1 MRHTLKA
8 IFDKRSDAQH
18 LLDKLLAS
26 GYKHAEP
33 TTAGTG
39 HDDDV
44 GASVRHTFA
53 RMFGT
58 KHHEEPA
65 APQHDS
71 VDAEHVVT
79 VTSESEPD
87 AKRAARII
95 ENADPDAIEE
105 HHERSDPDTADIF
118 LPGVATIR
126 TVYPPGTRPGSLQFR
141 GPEDSHY
148 FGTQNA
154 GSPPAGN
161 TFQERMG
168 RSPWASP
175 DEDEQAWSDEG
186 SSEEAAAYRYGEEM
200 RASDPSPAPSW
211 EAAESSLQSDWES
224 KPAYADLPAWH
235 RIREAVRRG
244 WDRVKH

>member
-26 GYKHAEP
+26 GYKHADSTNADTEHDKGF
-33 TTAGTG
+33 GT
-39 HDDDV
+39 
-44 GASVRHTFA
+44 SVRHTFA

-65 APQHDS
+65 STQDGSDNAQ
-71 VDAEHVVT
+71 HVVT

-87 AKRAARII
+87 AMRAARII
-95 ENADPDAIEE
+95 ESHEPDGIEE
-105 HHERSDPDTADIF
+105 HHEHSDQDGAGNYF
-118 LPGVATIR
+118 PGVATIG

-141 GPEDSHY
+141 VPEDSHY

-154 GSPPAGN
+154 ESPPTGN
-161 TFQERMG
+161 TFQERTG
-168 RSPWASP
+168 RTPWASQ
-175 DEDEQAWSDEG
+175 DEDTLDWPGDR
-186 SSEEAAAYRYGEEM
+186 SSEDAAAYRYGEEM
-200 RASDPSPAPSW
+200 RASAPSPAPSW
-211 EAAESSLQSDWES
+211 EELEPDLQSGWER
-224 KPAYADLPAWH
+224 KRVEMPAWH

-244 WDRVKH
+244 WDRVRH